1 MNLILPDSIS
11 LMILEKNNIRCDDM
25 DLPWK
30 AVLSAVTWCQYLIN
44 FDPGKLLLPIEIKVS
59 FIQIESSIRLWVWQ
73 GQFIHKAN
81 IISRFPPRA
90 CDLPY
95 RIFRQIFTVIY
106 GFFFPVELETEN
118 LLPTDSLASIIKISM
133 PCLADSDCSK
143 QVENLSIYIDNSA
156 SCPNFPSS
164 FCHYESSHQGV

>member
-1 MNLILPDSIS
+1 MNLIFPDSIS
-11 LMILEKNNIRCDDM
+11 LMILEKNNIRSDDM

-30 AVLSAVTWCQYLIN
+30 EVLSAVTWCQYLIN

-59 FIQIESSIRLWVWQ
+59 FIQIESSIRLWVWE

-95 RIFRQIFTVIY
+95 WIFRQIFTVIY
-106 GFFFPVELETEN
+106 GFLFPVELEREN
-118 LLPTDSLASIIKISM
+118 LLPTDILASIIKISI
-133 PCLADSDCSK
+133 LADSDWSK
-143 QVENLSIYIDNSA
+143 QVANLSIDIDNSA
-156 SCPNFPSS
+156 SCPNLPSN
-164 FCHYESSHQGV
+164 FFHYGSSHRGV

>member
-59 FIQIESSIRLWVWQ
+59 FIQIESSIRLWVWE

-106 GFFFPVELETEN
+106 GFFPPCGAWNRKPVTHRYSCQYHKNFHALSGRFR
-118 LLPTDSLASIIKISM
+118 LQ
-133 PCLADSDCSK
+133 
-143 QVENLSIYIDNSA
+143 QVGWKPEYI
-156 SCPNFPSS
+156 
-164 FCHYESSHQGV
+164 HW